1 MNNKG
6 FTLIEL
12 IGTIVILSLLL
23 LIISP
28 LVTRSIKEGTNKADE
43 QIKTNIELAAKNW
56 ASDNKGLL
64 PSSKDENYKVKISE
78 LQNQGYLDDNIK
90 LPQNDTN
97 PDEVCVIITKTN
109 ENTNTSKKVYKYEY
123 NNSCN

>member
-28 LVTRSIKEGTNKADE
+28 LVTRSIKEGTNKTDE

-64 PSSKDENYKVKISE
+64 PSSKDKNYKVKISE

>member
-1 MNNKG
+1 MKNKG

-28 LVTRSIKEGTNKADE
+28 LVTRSIKEGTEKADN
-43 QIKTNIELAAKNW
+43 QAKTSIELAAKNW

-64 PSSKDENYKVKISE
+64 PKTQNGVYKIKVSDM
-78 LQNQGYLDDNIK
+78 QNQGYLDDDIK
-90 LPQNDTN
+90 LPSTSANIN
-97 PDEVCVIITKTN
+97 SSCVYITKTN
-109 ENTNTSKKVYKYEY
+109 ATNSAKHTYKYEY
-123 NNSCN
+123 KDSGC